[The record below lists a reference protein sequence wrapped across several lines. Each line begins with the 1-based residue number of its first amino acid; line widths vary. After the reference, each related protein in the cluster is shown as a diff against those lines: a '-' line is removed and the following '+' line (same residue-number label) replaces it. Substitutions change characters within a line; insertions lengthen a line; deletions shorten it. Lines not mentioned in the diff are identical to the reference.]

1 MSQLA
6 NSMTKLGRRGEDAE
20 AHAHTQSG
28 RTVVTNS
35 FSS

>member
-20 AHAHTQSG
+20 AHAHTQGSIQE
-28 RTVVTNS
+28 VLS
-35 FSS
+35 IK